1 MQYHR
6 YLVSNLRETLSIL
19 ESLRISRSPGRGLRH
34 LSLRPVLEGPLR
46 ATEAALVT
54 GDKDGEF
61 PVLIEI
67 AETRLPGNQL
77 EQARTVPLSAVER
90 VIFRTEADRD
100 RIRNRTFENASPER
114 LVLAV
119 ENPCF
124 DESGDARFSRR
135 NEVPTGENRGWHKAD
150 WICGGVAAARA
161 AARLHPDTRS
171 PAKIA
176 SLETAPGLRL
186 FTSLEASPARKGV
199 MDSLVDLLA
208 RESGSGDLYGEE
220 LLERSVYVLEKVGVD
235 NSILDAFSKRMNG
248 ILSSDITRRPGEL
261 SDEGDI
267 ALRALSLLIQR
278 PTTDEVIQDR
288 VRGELPGLRVFLTA
302 AMLSG
307 VREGLAR
314 LPWAIKKDEVELIG
328 TIGSL
333 IEDDPDT
340 VQLID
345 NLIGDPEGPQNTG
358 LTRHRDVS
366 ADREQSQQSRFAGPL
381 SFEICRLSSKATA
394 GRALIGV
401 ADKPPSWRIICDEGE
416 TLHLQVLL
424 GPTDDAA
431 EIEAEAREV
440 LRSWRKRVPSKETA
454 KTKGNAPGIAADTL
468 PGLLEQPE
476 K

>member
-1 MQYHR
+1 MQNHR

-34 LSLRPVLEGPLR
+34 LVLRPVLDGALR
-46 ATEAALVT
+46 TAEAALVT
-54 GDKDGEF
+54 GNKDGEF

-67 AETRLPGNQL
+67 AVTSLPGDEP
-77 EQARTVPLSAVER
+77 EQPRTIPLSAVER

-100 RIRNRTFENASPER
+100 CIRNRTFENASPER

-119 ENPCF
+119 ESRFF
-124 DESGDARFSRR
+124 DASGDARFSQRGD
-135 NEVPTGENRGWHKAD
+135 VPAGENSGWHKAD
-150 WICGGVAAARA
+150 WICGGVVAARA

-171 PAKIA
+171 PAGIA
-176 SLETAPGLRL
+176 FLEPAPGVKL
-186 FTSLEASPARKGV
+186 FTPLQSAPSRNGV
-199 MDSLVDLLA
+199 IETLVNLLA

-220 LLERSVYVLEKVGVD
+220 LLERSVNVLAKTGVD
-235 NSILDAFSKRMNG
+235 SAILDAFSKRMNG

-278 PTTDEVIQDR
+278 PTTDEVLEDR
-288 VRGELPGLRVFLTA
+288 VRGEFPGVRVYLTA
-302 AMLSG
+302 AMFSG

-314 LPWAIKKDEVELIG
+314 LPWAIKKDDVELIG

-340 VQLID
+340 VQLI
-345 NLIGDPEGPQNTG
+345 GDSDDAENTG
-358 LTRHRDVS
+358 SQGHRDVS
-366 ADREQSQQSRFAGPL
+366 VDGEHSPKSHFASPL
-381 SFEICRLSSKATA
+381 SYQICRLSSKATA
-394 GRALIGV
+394 GRALIGL
-401 ADKPPSWRIICDEGE
+401 ADRPPGWRIICDEE
-416 TLHLQVLL
+416 EILHLQVLL

-431 EIEAEAREV
+431 EVEAEVKKV
-440 LRSWRKRVPSKETA
+440 LRSWKKRVSPKETA
-454 KTKGNAPGIAADTL
+454 KTKGSARGVTSDTL